1 MSKKKQLEDLMRK
14 KVREGRINCSSL
26 RKIAE
31 EAGVSYRLAGN
42 AADKLKIKIRKCDF
56 GCF

>member
-1 MSKKKQLEDLMRK
+1 MSKKKQLEDLIRK
-14 KVREGRINCSSL
+14 KAREGRINCSLL

-42 AADKLKIKIRKCDF
+42 AADNLKIKIRKCDF

>member
-1 MSKKKQLEDLMRK
+1 MSKKKQLEDLITK
-14 KVREGRINCSSL
+14 KAREGRITCSSL

-31 EAGVSYRLAGN
+31 ETGVSYRLAGN
-42 AADKLKIKIRKCDF
+42 AADKLKIKIRNCDF